1 MDPAHHQNVLF
12 NKLAYV
18 HHICSPTPQRYLR
31 TQCPTNKNWL
41 MKKKRPKKY
50 RKNMSFSTTPDVS
63 TLGMPAKKHHTLRQ
77 TNIAMGNPPFEDVSP
92 IKKKVNFYC
101 YVSLPEGIA
110 KWGQNLL
117 PMGFCKRRR
126 ARLMDKKQVA
136 PRKKKHGRILEP
148 WVILDVFH
156 DRTKIFHGLFI

>member
-1 MDPAHHQNVLF
+1 MPDKQ
-12 NKLAYV
+12 KLTYE
-18 HHICSPTPQRYLR
+18 
-31 TQCPTNKNWL
+31 
-41 MKKKRPKKY
+41 KKRPKKY

-117 PMGFCKRRR
+117 PKWDFVRGEGRGSWTRNR
-126 ARLMDKKQVA
+126 WLPGKKNMA
-136 PRKKKHGRILEP
+136 GYLSHESSWMFFMTG
-148 WVILDVFH
+148 
-156 DRTKIFHGLFI
+156 